1 MTSRERWLALLE
13 GGSYDRVPLTYRAT
27 GEFTHKLMEYLGC
40 ESAQQMNERLHLDD
54 LVTVGP
60 KYVGPPLAEE
70 TDVYGVRYAYTEY
83 AGGRYHDAV
92 YHPLAQYN
100 SVEQIEDE
108 YQWPDPD
115 WWDYSVIPA
124 QLEGKEDWVVRGGS
138 YEEFAAFKFLRGVE
152 QGYLDLAMHP
162 EIVHY
167 CMDKLCSLRCEDAR
181 RIYEQIPGKVI
192 WTWVAEDVGSQEGLM
207 ISLAHIKEFLVPYMR
222 RMADVV
228 HEGGAYAFHHSDGCG
243 RDALPT
249 MIEDVGIDVLEPVQW
264 RCPGMERET
273 LKELFGADIAFMGG
287 MDNQITLVRG
297 SIEEIKREVEDN
309 IRILGAGGGYLL
321 GPCHNIQVVTA
332 PEKVVAMYD
341 HAYECGRIS

>member
-1 MTSRERWLALLE
+1 MAAIEHRTP
-13 GGSYDRVPLTYRAT
+13 DRVPTDYWAHKPVTERLCAALGVDDYESMLTALGVDIRDVRNRITYTGPPEHFLPDGRQCDMWGVPLNPGGTYASSVTRTPLSRAT
-27 GEFTHKLMEYLGC
+27 
-40 ESAQQMNERLHLDD
+40 
-54 LVTVGP
+54 TV
-60 KYVGPPLAEE
+60 AEI
-70 TDVYGVRYAYTEY
+70 
-83 AGGRYHDAV
+83 DA
-92 YHPLAQYN
+92 HTPFPN
-100 SVEQIEDE
+100 
-108 YQWPDPD
+108 PD

-167 CMDKLCSLRCEDAR
+167 CMDNLCRLRCEDAR

-207 ISLAHIKEFLVPYMR
+207 ISLAHIKEFLAPYMR

-249 MIEDVGIDVLEPVQW
+249 MIEQVGIDVLEPVQW

-273 LKELFGADIAFMGG
+273 LKELFGEDIAFMGG

-297 SIEEIKREVEDN
+297 TIEEIKQEVEDN

-321 GPCHNIQVVTA
+321 GPCHNIQIVTA

-341 HAYECGRIS
+341 HAYECGRMA